1 MWHKQA
7 YNATQ
12 LIISYVVTKISGR
25 SLKKHLYDGF
35 RGHENASLNTST
47 TILLFT
53 QAFLK

>member
-12 LIISYVVTKISGR
+12 LIIVYVVMKISGR

-35 RGHENASLNTST
+35 RGQEYASLNTST
-47 TILLFT
+47 TILLFS